1 METSR
6 RVMRFH
12 VFNCDNTYRLDTV
25 EALLLK
31 MQDKHKFKILVEKR
45 TFRLAEMKEM
55 CETTIPKLQMDF
67 AIFVVHAHESRL
79 SINEDNAGIGYARF
93 YRTLLQATGGRVLIV
108 IGGDDQYRDEDEE
121 ERTVISRWAKRK
133 VGSQFNDEYLD
144 GRESFIFSWNK
155 KHREIHEEAL
165 LHYFDPSKKGQKFV
179 YQPKPKPVP
188 RVKEPKITPP
198 SAVDIPEEFGPSDD
212 KEPLL
217 GGYGNGGS
225 IRRSS
230 GQEGPKSEF
239 SVDLEEPSFGA
250 LRVQSDSGTAP
261 ADYPE
266 GTVLLS
272 TRMRYGKISYE
283 VEDVENWDQRWQPSE
298 RTVRDLG
305 QDWKSVAVAKVL
317 FITNASGGVF
327 CKVIEVKP
335 RKEGIC
341 AWLIALFIL
350 CMSWCFDKIK
360 ACVIA
365 IFYCFW
371 GLLILFYEWL
381 CKK

>member
-1 METSR
+1 M
-6 RVMRFH
+6 
-12 VFNCDNTYRLDTV
+12 
-25 EALLLK
+25 
-31 MQDKHKFKILVEKR
+31 
-45 TFRLAEMKEM
+45 
-55 CETTIPKLQMDF
+55 
-67 AIFVVHAHESRL
+67 
-79 SINEDNAGIGYARF
+79 
-93 YRTLLQATGGRVLIV
+93 
-108 IGGDDQYRDEDEE
+108 
-121 ERTVISRWAKRK
+121 
-133 VGSQFNDEYLD
+133 
-144 GRESFIFSWNK
+144 
-155 KHREIHEEAL
+155 
-165 LHYFDPSKKGQKFV
+165 
-179 YQPKPKPVP
+179 
-188 RVKEPKITPP
+188 
-198 SAVDIPEEFGPSDD
+198 
-212 KEPLL
+212 
-217 GGYGNGGS
+217 
-225 IRRSS
+225 
-230 GQEGPKSEF
+230 
-239 SVDLEEPSFGA
+239 
-250 LRVQSDSGTAP
+250 
-261 ADYPE
+261 
-266 GTVLLS
+266 LLS